1 MLANLAHS
9 VSSVSVVLLLT
20 ATGYVCAVRGW
31 IGPDAKAFLSRFIM
45 TVAIPCMCIYGLTT
59 RLTREMLAEYGRYLL
74 VPLCCISLNYLLS
87 FLLGR
92 LLRLPRRSLGVF
104 VVMCSMSNTMFI
116 GYAMCYEL
124 FGEESVPYIM
134 LFYLVSTMFTQVV
147 GLSVIRWAGESQH
160 PSPRERLR
168 FLTSPAVLG
177 VAAGFTL
184 VLLGWPLPS
193 LVRSYMGYM
202 NGLVSPLALVLTGK
216 IIHDIGLR
224 SLRLDRN
231 AVLMLLASR
240 CDRACAK
247 RFRHR
252 GRHAG
257 RYRHR
262 GRRRRVRRGRAA
274 RRAGRRGLDH
284 RLLFRY
290 PYSDAAAIK
299 EEGRPTDGPP
309 RLIGEQQESGA
320 ARCRSLA

>member
-1 MLANLAHS
+1 MILLLANLAHS

-20 ATGYVCAVRGW
+20 ATGYVCAARGW

-87 FLLGR
+87 FR

-124 FGEESVPYIM
+124 FGEKSVPYIM

-147 GLSVIRWAGESQH
+147 GLSVIRGAGESQH

-231 AVLMLLASR
+231 TVLMLLFRFVLAPGMVLL
-240 CDRACAK
+240 ACSLLDVTGLT
-247 RFRHR
+247 RSVF
-252 GRHAG
+252 
-257 RYRHR
+257 
-262 GRRRRVRRGRAA
+262 VIEAA
-274 RRAGRRGLDH
+274 M
-284 RLLFRY
+284 
-290 PYSDAAAIK
+290 PVVTVTVVAAA
-299 EEGRPTDGPP
+299 EYGADE
-309 RLIGEQQESGA
+309 RLAAQGA
-320 ARCRSLA
+320 AVSTIACFFVIPILMLLL

>member
-1 MLANLAHS
+1 
-9 VSSVSVVLLLT
+9 
-20 ATGYVCAVRGW
+20 
-31 IGPDAKAFLSRFIM
+31 M

-231 AVLMLLASR
+231 AVLMLLFRFVLAPGMVLL
-240 CDRACAK
+240 ACSLLDVTGLA
-247 RFRHR
+247 RSVF
-252 GRHAG
+252 
-257 RYRHR
+257 
-262 GRRRRVRRGRAA
+262 VIEAA
-274 RRAGRRGLDH
+274 M
-284 RLLFRY
+284 
-290 PYSDAAAIK
+290 PVVTVTVVAAA
-299 EEGRPTDGPP
+299 EYGADE
-309 RLIGEQQESGA
+309 RLAAQGA
-320 ARCRSLA
+320 AVSTIACFFVIPILMLLL

>member
-1 MLANLAHS
+1 MILLLANLAHS

-177 VAAGFTL
+177 VAAGFAL
-184 VLLGWPLPS
+184 VLLRWPLPS
-193 LVRSYMGYM
+193 LVRSYMGYV

-231 AVLMLLASR
+231 AEGH
-240 CDRACAK
+240 
-247 RFRHR
+247 RH
-252 GRHAG
+252 
-257 RYRHR
+257 
-262 GRRRRVRRGRAA
+262 
-274 RRAGRRGLDH
+274 L
-284 RLLFRY
+284 
-290 PYSDAAAIK
+290 
-299 EEGRPTDGPP
+299 PP
-309 RLIGEQQESGA
+309 RHSGLY
-320 ARCRSLA
+320 RLADGLLRLYGA

>member
-1 MLANLAHS
+1 MILLLANLAHS

-74 VPLCCISLNYLLS
+74 VPLCCISLNYLPS

-231 AVLMLLASR
+231 AVLMLLFRFVLAPGMVLL
-240 CDRACAK
+240 ACSLLDVTGLA
-247 RFRHR
+247 RSVF
-252 GRHAG
+252 
-257 RYRHR
+257 
-262 GRRRRVRRGRAA
+262 VIEAA
-274 RRAGRRGLDH
+274 M
-284 RLLFRY
+284 
-290 PYSDAAAIK
+290 PVVTVTVVAAA
-299 EEGRPTDGPP
+299 EYGADE
-309 RLIGEQQESGA
+309 RLAAQGA
-320 ARCRSLA
+320 AVSTIACFFVIPILMLLL